1 MLRML
6 IRWLGL
12 LGRCVGASYHAS
24 FCCGRAVY
32 SGCVLGTFD
41 CVQLQ
46 FTLSYHDV
54 AVVMIV
60 ICLCV
65 SCPSLVSASILWGA
79 TPHITCCGSLARFDT
94 STRVPLTADVGR
106 TRRMTR
112 LSHQPVDHA
121 WPSRFACMPCD
132 GMMQNR
138 DLQRAAL
145 TSAHAHLLAHT

>member
-1 MLRML
+1 MFDTSSPRRTIGGLCFHSIRSV

-32 SGCVLGTFD
+32 SGYVLGTFD

-46 FTLSYHDV
+46 FTLYYHDV

-65 SCPSLVSASILWGA
+65 SCPSLMYTSILWGA
-79 TPHITCCGSLARFDT
+79 TPHIIWFRS
-94 STRVPLTADVGR
+94 
-106 TRRMTR
+106 
-112 LSHQPVDHA
+112 
-121 WPSRFACMPCD
+121 
-132 GMMQNR
+132 
-138 DLQRAAL
+138 
-145 TSAHAHLLAHT
+145 